1 MHTMHVRDLD
11 LTQITLLAEL
21 TRLGSVS
28 AAARRIGLSQSAA
41 SHALA
46 KLRQQL
52 GDPLFTRTRDG
63 LKPTPYGE
71 RLGKSAAQAL
81 DLLAEGLAANDVFD
95 PKTTTRQFTFYL
107 SDVGQMVLLPPILGV
122 VQNEAPGLTLRSVA
136 APLDDPAAPLISGE
150 VDLAVGYFTN
160 LTTGFHQTL
169 LFRERFVCIVR
180 VDHPAFQSGMT
191 LEAFNEVR
199 HAVSDAAG
207 MAHGFVDQCL
217 AKHRVS
223 RKGTLR
229 VPGFQV
235 LPLIIANCDLLA
247 FIPARLAASVA
258 AHVPIRIFQP
268 PVHIPPLDIRM
279 FWHERYHHDPANRW
293 MRRILLSLFGSEN
306 RRKGLPSMVGMPRPA
321 EPLEPV
327 QAAGEPEAVEEEA
340 AE

>member
-1 MHTMHVRDLD
+1 MHAMHIRDLD
-11 LTQITLLAEL
+11 LTQINLLAEL
-21 TRLGSVS
+21 ARLGSVS

-71 RLGKSAAQAL
+71 RLGKAASQAM
-81 DLLAEGLAANDVFD
+81 DLLAEGLAANRAFD

-107 SDVGQMVLLPPILGV
+107 SDVGQMVLLPPMLEVI
-122 VQNEAPGLTLRSVA
+122 QREAPGLTLRSAPV
-136 APLDDPAAPLISGE
+136 PLDDPAVPMISGE
-150 VDLAVGYFTN
+150 VDLAVGFFTN

-180 VDHPAFQSGMT
+180 ADHPAFQSGMT
-191 LEAFNEVR
+191 LEAFKDVR
-199 HAVSDAAG
+199 HAISDATG
-207 MAHGFVDQCL
+207 MAHGFVDQFL
-217 AKHRVS
+217 EKHRVH
-223 RKGTLR
+223 RKHTLR

-235 LPLIIANCDLLA
+235 LPLIIANSDLLA

-258 AHVPIRIFQP
+258 ALVPIKVFQP
-268 PVHIPPLDIRM
+268 PVHIPPFDIRM

-293 MRRILLSLFGSEN
+293 MRRILVNLFGSEN
-306 RRKGLPSMVGMPRPA
+306 RRKGLPSMVGMPRPSDTA
-321 EPLEPV
+321 EP
-327 QAAGEPEAVEEEA
+327 AEAVE
-340 AE
+340 